1 VLITVKEL
9 SKNWGVT
16 PTGVVHVGAHLAE
29 EAHDYE
35 KFRWTPVTWVEA
47 QPELANQLK
56 QKLDPNNHKVF
67 EAAIWIENG
76 IKLQLNIASNS
87 QSSSL
92 LDFGTHSNSYPNIVT
107 VGKVEVI
114 TKRLDSLISFSDMP
128 NFINL
133 DIQGVEL
140 NAIKSLG
147 NLIENLDYIY
157 VEVNRKQVYV
167 NCTQVSELD
176 EFLLSHGFKRRTTRW
191 YILQGWGDA
200 LYVRIGK
207 DSSRGL
213 LQIIQISYRN
223 AVFYLN
229 QARGIVRNFLLRIWR
244 VKQKLI

>member
-1 VLITVKEL
+1 M
-9 SKNWGVT
+9 SRNWGVT

-29 EAHDYE
+29 EAPDYE
-35 KFRWTPVTWVEA
+35 KFGWTPVIWVEA

-56 QKLDPNNHKVF
+56 QNLDPVDHKVF
-67 EAAIWIENG
+67 EAAIWNENG
-76 IKLQLNIASNS
+76 IKLYLNIASNS

-92 LDFGTHSNSYPNIVT
+92 LDFGTHSNSYPDVIN
-107 VGKVEVI
+107 VGKVEVM

-147 NLIENLDYIY
+147 NLIKKLDYIY
-157 VEVNRKQVYV
+157 VEVNRKQVYIA
-167 NCTQVSELD
+167 CTQVSELD
-176 EFLLSHGFKRRTTRW
+176 EFLISHGFKRRITRW

-207 DSSRGL
+207 DSKRGL
-213 LQIIQISYRN
+213 LQAIKISYRN
-223 AVFYLN
+223 VIFYLY
-229 QARGIVRNFLLRIWR
+229 QAGEILRSFLIAIWR
-244 VKQKLI
+244 VKKKLI

>member
-1 VLITVKEL
+1 MLITVKEL
-9 SKNWGVT
+9 SQNWGVS

-29 EAHDYE
+29 EAPDYE
-35 KFRWTPVTWVEA
+35 KFGWTPVIWVEA
-47 QPELANQLK
+47 QPELANRLK
-56 QKLDPNNHKVF
+56 QNLDSVDHKVV
-67 EAAIWIENG
+67 EAAIWEEDG

-92 LDFGTHSNSYPNIVT
+92 LDFGTHSNSYPNIVN

-114 TKRLDSLISFSDMP
+114 TKRLDSLISVSDMP

-147 NLIENLDYIY
+147 SLIQNLDYIF
-157 VEVNRKQVYV
+157 VEVNRKQVYI

-176 EFLLSHGFKRRTTRW
+176 EYLLSHGFKRRTTRW

-213 LQIIQISYRN
+213 LQAIQISYKS
-223 AVFYLN
+223 AIFYLN
-229 QARGIVRNFLLRIWR
+229 QTGGIFRKFLLAIWG
-244 VKQKLI
+244 VKKKLI

>member
-9 SKNWGVT
+9 SEFWGVT
-16 PTGVVHVGAHLAE
+16 PTGVVHVGAHHAE
-29 EAHDYE
+29 EAPDYE
-35 KFRWTPVTWVEA
+35 KFRWIPVIWVEA
-47 QPELANQLK
+47 QPALANQLK
-56 QKLDPNNHKVF
+56 QNLEPNDHKVF
-67 EAAIWIENG
+67 EAAIWDENG
-76 IKLQLNIASNS
+76 IKLHLNIASNS

-92 LDFGTHSNSYPNIVT
+92 LDFGTHSNYYPNIVN

-114 TKRLDSLISFSDMP
+114 TKRLDSLISSSDMP

-147 NLIENLDYIY
+147 NLIESLDYIY

-167 NCTQVSELD
+167 DCTQVPELD

-207 DSSRGL
+207 DSTRRL
-213 LQIIQISYRN
+213 WQVIQIYYRN
-223 AVFYLN
+223 AFFYLN
-229 QARGIVRNFLLRIWR
+229 QAGGIFRSFLLRVWR
-244 VKQKLI
+244 VK